1 MTFIIKVNSTFIGP
15 FYSHKSAQFWAEHRG
30 LDNYTMLKV
39 LDPFEINK

>member
-39 LDPFEINK
+39 VDPFEINK

>member
-1 MTFIIKVNSTFIGP
+1 MTFILKVNATFIGP

-39 LDPFEINK
+39 VDPFEINK

>member
-1 MTFIIKVNSTFIGP
+1 MTFILKVNSTFIGP

>member
-15 FYSHKSAQFWAEHRG
+15 FYSHKSAQFWAEHKG

-39 LDPFEINK
+39 IDPFEINK

>member
-15 FYSHKSAQFWAEHRG
+15 FCSHKSAQFWAEHRG

>member
-1 MTFIIKVNSTFIGP
+1 MTFVLKVNSTFIGP